1 MFNKIVEFF
10 TGKKPEAAPVAPYK
24 VEVTPVVEAAPSPV
38 VTMAPDT
45 VIVTPEAVAPTLVVD
60 TIVTETVQTKAPAP
74 KSTAKRGA
82 AKITAK
88 SKSPAVPAKAPRKPR
103 SKKI

>member
-10 TGKKPEAAPVAPYK
+10 TGKKPEAAPAAPYK
-24 VEVTPVVEAAPSPV
+24 VEVTPVVETAPAPAV
-38 VTMAPDT
+38 AIAPDT

-60 TIVTETVQTKAPAP
+60 TIVTEPVQTKAPAP
-74 KSTAKRGA
+74 KSKTKRGP

-103 SKKI
+103 SKKV